1 MIVCVFLFFDF
12 LREWKSEKSQKEEKN
27 CISLISIVWLCVVC
41 AYMKSERKIQIRSL
55 VPCRR
60 RRRLLQQQQSR
71 SACVCMCSKC
81 VSVLAA
87 TEKVEN
93 IKKKQQQQIVEKC
106 VGCALSSAVDVVPRS
121 AAKISAGAAK
131 KAVWKEEQTNP

>member
-1 MIVCVFLFFDF
+1 
-12 LREWKSEKSQKEEKN
+12 
-27 CISLISIVWLCVVC
+27 
-41 AYMKSERKIQIRSL
+41 
-55 VPCRR
+55 
-60 RRRLLQQQQSR
+60 
-71 SACVCMCSKC
+71 MCSKC

-131 KAVWKEEQTNP
+131 KKLFGKRSRPILKKLKYIKEFNNCSRSCSLDYVFNTILWEIQQQHEFEL

>member
-1 MIVCVFLFFDF
+1 
-12 LREWKSEKSQKEEKN
+12 
-27 CISLISIVWLCVVC
+27 
-41 AYMKSERKIQIRSL
+41 
-55 VPCRR
+55 
-60 RRRLLQQQQSR
+60 
-71 SACVCMCSKC
+71 MCSKC

-131 KAVWKEEQTNP
+131 KLFGKRSRPILKNLNTLKNLTIAVVLALWITFLTLFYGKYNNNMSSSCERYVQSRRIYNST